1 MLTAF
6 QLFAFL
12 LFDSVSYES
21 SHTHSVKVP
30 IPVYSKM
37 QYAGNIGLG
46 SIGIGTYMFHNKLSV
61 DMSYGYL
68 PASKPSNRVST
79 LALKPAYHFVSVKS
93 RAFQW
98 GLYSGICVT
107 YSLTKNTYINYPDHF
122 PKGYYQSNAFH
133 FNPFFGLK
141 IMPRQSSRPNACSIY
156 SEIGT
161 VDYKIWYALSN
172 KKISVLDIWNVC
184 FGITIPLS

>member
-1 MLTAF
+1 MFTAL
-6 QLFAFL
+6 QLFALFV
-12 LFDSVSYES
+12 FDSVTHEL
-21 SHTHSVKVP
+21 SHTQNVKTPV
-30 IPVYSKM
+30 PVYSKM

-46 SIGIGTYMFHNKLSV
+46 SVGLGTYMFHNKVSL
-61 DMSYGYL
+61 DLSYGYL
-68 PASKPSNRVST
+68 PASKQANRVST
-79 LALKPAYHFVSVKS
+79 LALKPAFHFVSAKS
-93 RAFQW
+93 NALQW

-107 YSLTKNTYINYPDHF
+107 YSLTKNTYITYPDHF

-141 IMPRQSSRPNACSIY
+141 IMPRKSNKPNAY
-156 SEIGT
+156 SFYTEIGT

-172 KKISVLDIWNVC
+172 KKISAMDIWNVC